1 MKAQTAS
8 GKIIYLNGT
17 SSSGK
22 TTLSEALLNELQ
34 EPYLQ
39 LSINFFDQLLSCKQ
53 IQRGLVPDQ
62 ACIELGFTKCIE
74 ALASSG
80 HNIIVDDV
88 IAPPQ
93 DLPSGQKF
101 YSRDLL
107 RQRVTTLSPFDVL
120 FVKVF
125 CPLDELERREIARED
140 RIIGL
145 ARFQFDLV
153 HQHAIY
159 DVEVDTFT
167 ETPATSVVRVL
178 DALRNPQKP
187 SAFALM
193 HDELIQSG

>member
-1 MKAQTAS
+1 MGLRVPERQLYLKLYSTNCRNHTFSCLLIFLTNSFRAS
-8 GKIIYLNGT
+8 RSNEDWFLSKRALNWDSQNALKHWPTVGT
-17 SSSGK
+17 ISSSMMS
-22 TTLSEALLNELQ
+22 L
-34 EPYLQ
+34 P
-39 LSINFFDQLLSCKQ
+39 
-53 IQRGLVPDQ
+53 
-62 ACIELGFTKCIE
+62 
-74 ALASSG
+74 
-80 HNIIVDDV
+80 H
-88 IAPPQ
+88 PQ

-107 RQRVTTLSPFDVL
+107 RQRVTILNPYDVL

-159 DVEVDTFT
+159 DVEVDTFR
-167 ETPATSVVRVL
+167 ETPETSVVRVL
-178 DALRNPQKP
+178 DALRNPKKS

-193 HDELIQSG
+193 HDELIR